1 MLKFDSKAR
10 NLGKSTGVII
20 PKVLCTN
27 YGIEIH
33 DELILIPTEKGI
45 LITTK
50 KLQDGDDE

>member
-20 PKVLCTN
+20 PKVLCVN

-50 KLQDGDDE
+50 KLQEGADE